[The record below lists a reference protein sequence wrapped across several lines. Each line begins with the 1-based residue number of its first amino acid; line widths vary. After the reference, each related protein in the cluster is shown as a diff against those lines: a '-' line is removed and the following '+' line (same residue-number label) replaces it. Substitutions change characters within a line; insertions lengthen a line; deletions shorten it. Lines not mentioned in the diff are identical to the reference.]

1 MALFLLRMICMAF
14 VLVLAIPAATAN
26 AQTVYR
32 SVDAHG
38 NVTYSDKPPPAN
50 AVKVE
55 EVSVQPVPSDAAQRE
70 ARERV
75 QRDEAKANEMRE
87 AREDRLQQQ
96 QAAQPAAPIPPA
108 RVEREDP
115 VDQYSGY
122 PQPYPARRD
131 QVGDRL
137 ERQPVQRPDRPV
149 QLPDRPVQLP
159 ARPGPR

>member
-1 MALFLLRMICMAF
+1 MALFFLRIVCKTF
-14 VLVLAIPAATAN
+14 LLVLAILAATAN

-38 NVTYSDKPPPAN
+38 NVTYSDQPPPRN

-55 EVSVQPVPSDAAQRE
+55 EVSVQPGPSDAAQRE

-75 QRDEAKANEMRE
+75 QRDEAKANEMRQ

-96 QAAQPAAPIPPA
+96 QAAQPVAPIPPA

-115 VDQYSGY
+115 VDQYFGY

-131 QVGDRL
+131 QIGDRL
-137 ERQPVQRPDRPV
+137 EGQPVQR
-149 QLPDRPVQLP
+149 PDRPVQLP